1 MKRKGIFVLL
11 FLLLLVPVQAVAKNH
26 VTEIDIDV
34 VIREDGSAYITQVW
48 NGTFSEGTEN
58 YIPIRTDGIEISDFR
73 VSDENGEYRLMPKWD
88 IDATFEEKSRK
99 CGINETKDGVEL
111 CFGISKYDTNRYAI
125 EYVVHGFIKS
135 YSDYDGTN
143 FMFINPDMNT
153 FPTDGKVSI
162 LLQSGEALD
171 KSNARIWGFG
181 YKGQIEFQNGKVVAY
196 TETPLDGSRS
206 MIVMLQLNKGLVH
219 PRKSDSRS
227 FDEIKERAMKGS
239 DYDTDEIPD
248 WLARLIGVGFILA
261 IFAAIVLAL
270 VLLINK
276 IINMVKLGKFYN
288 EAEYF
293 RGIPNNGDM
302 AVTYFLSKRFHVAS
316 DESLIIGA
324 TLLSMM
330 NRREIEPVSEE
341 RVGFFGK
348 VKTEVSLVLRKEPDI
363 EPDRQLYHIL
373 IGAAREDG
381 ILQEKE
387 LAAYAEDNPKLL
399 RQFIAAAQLKGA
411 STFGASGGFVKS
423 GGKRLKDL
431 SDAGKAQLAE
441 AIGLKKYL
449 LDFSLIAERTIN
461 EIDIWQDYMV
471 YAALFGIADKV
482 LAQFKKVYPER
493 ITEFE
498 SYNRNVLIS
507 YSYYRT
513 MLRSTEKAEQAAR
526 ASGFGGASSIGG
538 GGGFSGGGAG
548 GGSR

>member
-1 MKRKGIFVLL
+1 
-11 FLLLLVPVQAVAKNH
+11 
-26 VTEIDIDV
+26 
-34 VIREDGSAYITQVW
+34 
-48 NGTFSEGTEN
+48 
-58 YIPIRTDGIEISDFR
+58 
-73 VSDENGEYRLMPKWD
+73 
-88 IDATFEEKSRK
+88 
-99 CGINETKDGVEL
+99 
-111 CFGISKYDTNRYAI
+111 
-125 EYVVHGFIKS
+125 
-135 YSDYDGTN
+135 
-143 FMFINPDMNT
+143 
-153 FPTDGKVSI
+153 
-162 LLQSGEALD
+162 
-171 KSNARIWGFG
+171 
-181 YKGQIEFQNGKVVAY
+181 
-196 TETPLDGSRS
+196 
-206 MIVMLQLNKGLVH
+206 
-219 PRKSDSRS
+219 
-227 FDEIKERAMKGS
+227 MKGS